1 MGKDMIEF
9 ELDGYPV
16 VNYWRKDQPWRQGNR
31 SHLRRAMYALH
42 KNCYFCNIEM
52 VFEPRPEPQKQPHN
66 LATIDHLIS
75 LPNRGKGAVVPK
87 VLSCYSCNAKR
98 SKGQNPNRK
107 KHKAVQ

>member
-1 MGKDMIEF
+1 MIEF

-16 VNYWRKDQPWRQGNR
+16 VNYWRKDQPWRQGNK

-42 KNCYFCNIEM
+42 KNCYFCGIFMTFDPPKMGETHD
-52 VFEPRPEPQKQPHN
+52 RT

-75 LPNRGKGAVVPK
+75 LPNRGKGAIVPK
-87 VLSCYSCNAKR
+87 VLACYDCNEHR

-107 KHKAVQ
+107 KYEAIQ